1 MTYIVCGGTIFPDI
15 RSVTNLKSGVF
26 MEKLS
31 VCEEQILLCVMQ
43 MKKASGLRDVI
54 NGVNE
59 RYGHDWKTQTVS
71 TFLSRTVKKGY
82 LKATGKGKSTLYYPV
97 NTLEEYQKEK
107 LQKLLEELFDDDT
120 ELLLRC
126 LNELERAS
134 ETT

>member
-1 MTYIVCGGTIFPDI
+1 
-15 RSVTNLKSGVF
+15 

-71 TFLSRTVKKGY
+71 TLSRTVKKGY